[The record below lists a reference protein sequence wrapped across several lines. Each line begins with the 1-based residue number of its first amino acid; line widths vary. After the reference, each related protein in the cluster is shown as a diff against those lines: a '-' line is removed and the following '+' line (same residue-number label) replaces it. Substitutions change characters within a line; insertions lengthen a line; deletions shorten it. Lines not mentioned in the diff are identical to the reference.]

1 MEDSPPQMPSPPTLP
16 PTLPPTPTPVPGSP
30 RTEPEPEPEPESE
43 PEPKLDT
50 EGRIAR
56 LEKEIQAAAS
66 VVDRLAR
73 RLIETEAAG
82 REMAGRLAQLE
93 MAQGARTAMIEGVAV
108 IVNGYQKAVGAVA
121 GRQNAQTAEL
131 TAIRAELASIRRGE
145 SASFAKEFM
154 DEAFLETAV
163 GAPLEAEVRDAEAK
177 T

>member
-1 MEDSPPQMPSPPTLP
+1 MEESPPPPTPSPL
-16 PTLPPTPTPVPGSP
+16 TLPPTPTPVPGSP
-30 RTEPEPEPEPESE
+30 RTEPELEPE
-43 PEPKLDT
+43 LDT
-50 EGRIAR
+50 EARIAR
-56 LEKEIQAAAS
+56 LEKELQAAAS

-73 RLIETEAAG
+73 RLIEAEAVG
-82 REMAGRLAQLE
+82 RETAGRLARFE

-131 TAIRAELASIRRGE
+131 TAIRAELASIRRRE